1 MSRDPRIDAYIA
13 KAQPFARPVLERVRA
28 LAHAHCPGI
37 EEAMKWNS
45 PAFLRKGKIL
55 CTMAA
60 FKGHAT
66 FGFWHGEMVT
76 GTKGLGAMGS
86 FGRLTSLEDL
96 PGEAVLAPLF
106 AKAMALIDQGV
117 KPPQADGRGKHPKP
131 ELAMVP
137 AFEAALNANPA
148 ARESF
153 DGFAPSHRREYL
165 EWILDAKRAETRDRR
180 ITQAAEWLAEGKR
193 RNWKYEN
200 C

>member
-1 MSRDPRIDAYIA
+1 MQGEPRIDAYIA
-13 KAQPFARPVLERVRA
+13 KAQPFARPILERIRA
-28 LAHAHCPGI
+28 LAHAHCPDI
-37 EEAMKWNS
+37 VEAMKWNS
-45 PAFLRKGKIL
+45 PAFLHKGKIL
-55 CTMAA
+55 CSMAA
-60 FKGHAT
+60 FKGHAV

-76 GTKGLGAMGS
+76 GTKGFGAMGS

-96 PGEAVLAPLF
+96 PGEAVLAPMF

-117 KPPQADGRGKHPKP
+117 KPPHADGRGKHPKP

-137 AFEAALNANPA
+137 AFAAALDADPA
-148 ARESF
+148 ARANY

-165 EWILDAKRAETRDRR
+165 EWIVDAKREETRTNR
-180 ITQAAEWLAEGKR
+180 IAQAVAWLGEGKK